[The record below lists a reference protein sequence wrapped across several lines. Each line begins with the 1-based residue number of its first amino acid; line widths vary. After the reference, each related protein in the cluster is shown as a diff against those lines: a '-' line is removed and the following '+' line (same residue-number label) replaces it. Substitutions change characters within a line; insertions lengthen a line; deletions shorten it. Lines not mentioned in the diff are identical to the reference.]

1 MEQRAGPLGLRRG
14 VLSRSGAPC
23 CVCARQ
29 ARLRGCARFQS
40 SSAAQGACERACMQ
54 AAELRGARCH
64 GALEHDGRRG
74 EIGGVRAM
82 VTVQVA
88 STSQR
93 TRWGPRETGEQLASD
108 SRGSQRW
115 RRCLV

>member
-1 MEQRAGPLGLRRG
+1 
-14 VLSRSGAPC
+14 
-23 CVCARQ
+23 
-29 ARLRGCARFQS
+29 
-40 SSAAQGACERACMQ
+40 MQ